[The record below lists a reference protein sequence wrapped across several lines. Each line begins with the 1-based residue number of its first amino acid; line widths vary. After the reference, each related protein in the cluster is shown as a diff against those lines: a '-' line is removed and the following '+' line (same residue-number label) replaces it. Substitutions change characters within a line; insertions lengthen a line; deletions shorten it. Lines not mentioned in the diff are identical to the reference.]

1 MVALEI
7 RGPRPSHGCS
17 PSQVRAVS
25 ELSVLATSRRA
36 PLVPGR
42 LLFVATQPP
51 VPAPAAV
58 LGAGAAIPRP
68 PLALFAERV
77 SAVVRVAVITDNQPA
92 ILVTRAFS

>member
-1 MVALEI
+1 
-7 RGPRPSHGCS
+7 
-17 PSQVRAVS
+17 
-25 ELSVLATSRRA
+25 
-36 PLVPGR
+36 
-42 LLFVATQPP
+42 VATQPP